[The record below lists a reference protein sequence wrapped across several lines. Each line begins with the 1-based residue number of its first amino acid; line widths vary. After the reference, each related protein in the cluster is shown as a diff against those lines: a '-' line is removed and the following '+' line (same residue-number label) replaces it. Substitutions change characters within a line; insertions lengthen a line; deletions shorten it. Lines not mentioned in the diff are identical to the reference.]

1 MDATALLQNLAT
13 QASNFGV
20 RLIGALAF
28 WFIGSWLIHIAVS
41 LFSKA
46 FDRKQLDPTLVKY
59 LASAV
64 ALLLKIILIVS
75 ILGYLGFE
83 TTSFAA
89 LMAAIGIAI
98 GAAWG
103 GLLSNLAAGVFLVFL
118 RPFKV
123 GDFVQ
128 AGGMVG
134 TVREITLFAT
144 AFDTPD
150 NVRTFVGNNKILSDN
165 IQNFC
170 TNQFRRVELVAQ
182 ISHGTD
188 HATAMRVLQ
197 ARLAQIPNV
206 VVSPAPEV
214 SILSFTNYGP
224 VLAVRP
230 YCHNDHYWQVYF
242 DGNKLIREAFGE
254 AKFAVPEQHVAVRNL
269 A

>member
-1 MDATALLQNLAT
+1 MDANALLQNLAA

-20 RLIGALAF
+20 RLITALIF
-28 WFIGSWLIHIAVS
+28 WFIGGWLIRIVVA
-41 LFSKA
+41 LFTRA
-46 FDRKQLDPTLVKY
+46 FDRKELDPTLIKY
-59 LASAV
+59 LASA
-64 ALLLKIILIVS
+64 LTLMLKVVLVVS
-75 ILGYLGFE
+75 ILGHLGFE

-89 LMAAIGIAI
+89 LLAAIGIAI

-103 GLLSNLAAGVFLVFL
+103 GLLANLAAGVFLIFL

-128 AGGMVG
+128 AGGIVG

-144 AFDTPD
+144 ALDTPD
-150 NVRTFVGNNKILSDN
+150 NVRSFVGNNKILSDN

-170 TNQFRRVELVAQ
+170 TNQHRRVDLVAQ
-182 ISHGTD
+182 LSHGTD
-188 HATAMRVLQ
+188 HAAAIRMLQ
-197 ARLAQIPNV
+197 TRLAQIPNV
-206 VVSPAPEV
+206 IATPGPEV

-224 VLAVRP
+224 VLAVRS

-254 AKFAVPEQHVAVRNL
+254 AKFSVPEQHVLVRNL